1 MLSKSADP
9 SPETPSQAPD
19 GEGVETG
26 WEPPDRVMAKVKAQ
40 SRPRT
45 LVERRRKPKWH
56 GIRRVLVRAQEGQLR
71 ARRRHA
77 RRRAS
82 CLSTQAAE
90 ANPWVCGWAG
100 VSGRTKP
107 GPAGDR
113 TLPPP
118 AASPRLVA
126 DIAATYWYP
135 ATRQPPRHP

>member
-45 LVERRRKPKWH
+45 LVERRRKPKWY

-71 ARRRHA
+71 ARRRYV

-82 CLSTQAAE
+82 CFSIGAL
-90 ANPWVCGWAG
+90 
-100 VSGRTKP
+100 
-107 GPAGDR
+107 PALTRRFTVGGTPQFEPR
-113 TLPPP
+113 PP
-118 AASPRLVA
+118 AWAIKLYHCAQRLL
-126 DIAATYWYP
+126 
-135 ATRQPPRHP
+135 